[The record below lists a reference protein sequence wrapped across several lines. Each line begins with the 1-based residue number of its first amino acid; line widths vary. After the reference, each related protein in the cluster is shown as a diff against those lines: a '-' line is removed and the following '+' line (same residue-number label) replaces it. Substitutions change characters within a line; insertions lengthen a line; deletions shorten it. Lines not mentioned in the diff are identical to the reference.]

1 MSMKV
6 ENPEWLSVV
15 NAVLRSEPQGFAVLY
30 DKFSSFRSYFSRQ
43 VALAQSDDLYHEL
56 ILDLVDQIRRRQLR
70 EPECLPGYV
79 RTIAKRNASDAIRV
93 VVCRRHTEQDLV
105 LAGSIACS
113 RLSPEAEAIRQ
124 QEMEIARH
132 VLETLSRRDREVLVR
147 FYVKE
152 QPPEYIQRE
161 LGLTGTQYRLAKS
174 RAKARFIVLCRAR
187 FECQS
192 PAAGCGSA
200 QRAPVSSH
208 TNPPA
213 FSSAAPP
220 WHSLFAARAC

>member
-1 MSMKV
+1 MKV

-15 NAVLRSEPQGFAVLY
+15 NAVLRSEQQGFAVLY

-43 VALAQSDDLYHEL
+43 VGAAHSDDLYHQL
-56 ILDLVDQIRRRQLR
+56 ILDLVDQIRRGQLR
-70 EPECLPGYV
+70 EPERLPGYV
-79 RTIAKRNASDAIRV
+79 RTIAKRNASDAIRG

-113 RLSPEAEAIRQ
+113 RPGPEAEVIRQ
-124 QEMEIARH
+124 QEMEIARR

-152 QPPEYIQRE
+152 QPPEHIQRE

-200 QRAPVSSH
+200 QRAPGSSH
-208 TNPPA
+208 TNPPPA
-213 FSSAAPP
+213 PSSAAPLGTSCLP
-220 WHSLFAARAC
+220 RAC